1 MAIQHVVRQVLNVRK
16 VCRPEEPNPYPYPC
30 PCPYPYPYP

>member
-16 VCRPEEPNPYPYPC
+16 VCWQEE
-30 PCPYPYPYP
+30 PYPYPYPYPYP